1 MTADMEIAGER
12 KVVIA
17 GIGDAGCNVILK
29 TCNDWGAPQA
39 CVAFN
44 TDRRCFMNCPGA
56 RHFEIGGN
64 VTKGM
69 GAGGNVGLGRRAAVT
84 NIDTVKNV
92 FAGANMALVVAGL
105 GGGTGT
111 GATPVILESAQ
122 GQGVLTVAFCILPF
136 NFEGSHRMSRALEGL
151 KRIQSLADTVFIVN
165 NQLLFDSLGA
175 DINITE
181 AFSRSDA
188 MIAPVLFAMWR
199 TLAYRGVINHD
210 FTDIRAVLESDRECV
225 FGSGVGSG
233 EGRAEKALENLKLCP
248 LLKSGA
254 SDGKF
259 QSLIINIVS
268 GPNLSLGEMSRVF
281 EGVKSMAGTDAIVSA
296 GAACVDELK
305 DKLLVTLMASPHG
318 DEEEDAG
325 TGASPLSSDSSDKSP
340 SPARGQT
347 AAEGEKKRK
356 TKKTGRF
363 IKQSNLFEDTGVQ
376 GRFKDT
382 EPTFYRGNNL
392 DVPTF
397 KRLNIVVQRIKDKE
411 DEVGE

>member
-1 MTADMEIAGER
+1 M
-12 KVVIA
+12 
-17 GIGDAGCNVILK
+17 
-29 TCNDWGAPQA
+29 
-39 CVAFN
+39 
-44 TDRRCFMNCPGA
+44 
-56 RHFEIGGN
+56 
-64 VTKGM
+64 
-69 GAGGNVGLGRRAAVT
+69 
-84 NIDTVKNV
+84 
-92 FAGANMALVVAGL
+92 
-105 GGGTGT
+105 
-111 GATPVILESAQ
+111 ILESAQ

-210 FTDIRAVLESDRECV
+210 FTDIRLLESDRECV

-318 DEEEDAG
+318 DEEEDG
-325 TGASPLSSDSSDKSP
+325 QEPLLSSDSSDKSP
-340 SPARGQT
+340 SPSMG
-347 AAEGEKKRK
+347 
-356 TKKTGRF
+356 
-363 IKQSNLFEDTGVQ
+363 
-376 GRFKDT
+376 
-382 EPTFYRGNNL
+382 
-392 DVPTF
+392 
-397 KRLNIVVQRIKDKE
+397 LNSA
-411 DEVGE
+411 GG